1 MKIYENPYM
10 YIIYYFTMQNIF
22 RINLKKKKQFSLFE
36 EEMAVA
42 IQKNNRLDRK
52 RRGFTKIETC
62 RNRGKE

>member
-1 MKIYENPYM
+1 
-10 YIIYYFTMQNIF
+10 MQNIF